1 MAIVQITDKEKG
13 QIWRTVNICQTH
25 EGSFFI
31 GFCSCS
37 VWPLRLAGNQPMS
50 QRTLQHSRESGLSTH
65 AVAAAFIKNEVN
77 QYRLN
82 KVSNSSDG

>member
-1 MAIVQITDKEKG
+1 
-13 QIWRTVNICQTH
+13 
-25 EGSFFI
+25 
-31 GFCSCS
+31 
-37 VWPLRLAGNQPMS
+37 MS